1 MNTKTIK
8 IAILLLFVIF
18 GASWI
23 TTSAQEVHVEAEDFG
38 ASQVF
43 GTFFQAQRVS
53 DIVLFLNGGVASGTI
68 TNESFEILTAEG
80 ETLNFTRDDIS
91 AMRFNIKDSGIETRL
106 FIINGEPVDGT
117 LLTEL
122 QIDYAIGNDA
132 NISLDQL
139 NAIVL
144 KVVPVRVEQTQ
155 TSPSGEEQTLVTEQ
169 IQLDFSYIF
178 PIMTRM
184 FASMSKFDTA
194 IMPDNQLASIEL
206 ANRDEL
212 QITID
217 SANFGVFTFPAE
229 EVASIEFAQNE
240 DERDILILQDGDRVS
255 GQILVE
261 GELQGTLAM
270 GEGEFGFSQDELREN
285 FKQLVFQLPTDLF
298 GGGGGGGHGVIITE
312 DN

>member
-1 MNTKTIK
+1 MNTRLIQV
-8 IAILLLFVIF
+8 AALLFFLLF
-18 GASWI
+18 GGSWI
-23 TTSAQEVHVEAEDFG
+23 LASAQEVHVEAEDFG

-43 GTFFQAQRVS
+43 STFFQAQRIS
-53 DIVLFLNGGVASGTI
+53 DLVLFLNGGVASATI
-68 TNESFEILTAEG
+68 TNETFEVLTGEG
-80 ETLNFTRDDIS
+80 ETLSFTRDEIS
-91 AMRFNIKDSGIETRL
+91 AMRFNINDEGIVTRL
-106 FIINGEPVDGT
+106 FIINSDPVDGT

-122 QIDYAIGNDA
+122 QIDYAIGENADVA
-132 NISLDQL
+132 LDQL

-155 TSPSGEEQTLVTEQ
+155 TSPSGEEQTIVTEQ

-194 IMPDNQLASIEL
+194 ILPDNQLASIEL

-217 SANFGVFTFPAE
+217 SANFGLFTFPAE
-229 EVASIEFAQNE
+229 EVASIEFAQEE
-240 DERDILILQDGDRVS
+240 DDRDVLILQDGDRVS
-255 GQILVE
+255 GQIIVE
-261 GELQGTLAM
+261 GELQGSLAM
-270 GEGEFGFSQDELREN
+270 GDGEFGFNQEELREN

-298 GGGGGGGHGVIITE
+298 GGGGAGGHGVIITE